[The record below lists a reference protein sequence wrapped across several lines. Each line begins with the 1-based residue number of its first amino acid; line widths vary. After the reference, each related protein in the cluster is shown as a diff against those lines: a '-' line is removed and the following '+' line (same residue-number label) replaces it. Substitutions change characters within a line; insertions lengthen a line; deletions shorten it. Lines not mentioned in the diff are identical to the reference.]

1 MVTFHDKPA
10 LFYLASQSPR
20 RLSLLHQMGLQPQ
33 LLLPSKDED
42 PEELETV
49 LPFENAQSYVA
60 RVAMLK
66 WQVAQQRLRDQK
78 LPLAPILSADTTVV
92 LGQRIFGK
100 PTNNEDA
107 REILQTLAGKTHQ
120 VMTAVV
126 CGYGDQVASAMNI
139 SQVSF
144 GEMVPE
150 DLDKYVLSGEPMG
163 KAGAYGIQGLAAQWV
178 KKIDGSYT
186 GIMGLPLHETLQ
198 LLRSFGVY

>member
-1 MVTFHDKPA
+1 MQQV
-10 LFYLASQSPR
+10 
-20 RLSLLHQMGLQPQ
+20 GLQPQ
-33 LLLPSKDED
+33 LLLPLADED

-49 LPFENAQSYVA
+49 LPFENPQSYVA

-66 WQVAQQRLRDQK
+66 WQVAQQRLLAQK

-100 PTNNEDA
+100 PKNTEDA
-107 REILQTLAGKTHQ
+107 SEILQTLAAKTHQ

-126 CGYGDQVASAMNI
+126 CGHGDQVTSAMSI

-144 GEMVPE
+144 SEMVPE

-163 KAGAYGIQGLAAQWV
+163 KAGAYGIQGAAAQWV